1 MRRPRGCERGTL
13 TQHHRRSLE
22 LLLLLVALPLACGD
36 GGQHGPDGGGL
47 GTVDAR
53 PGEVPDAPASPGPGM
68 PPGPPALPPRETH
81 CDNDVDEDGDSF
93 IDCADDD
100 CAAEPACAFAPPL
113 DRTVAPGFHESVRF
127 LFEGSHAVQ
136 RDADP
141 AAFDPIR
148 ISVLRGR
155 VLDREGQAVD
165 GVRITVHGQE
175 AYGYT
180 ATRQDGTFDIATN
193 GGGPLTVS
201 YRASGFLPVQ
211 RTIGTDH
218 RQYHWLPDVV
228 LTARDAAVT
237 EIVPGAAEVQVAR
250 GSVQEDEDG
259 VRQATM
265 VFPAGTQAT
274 AVLPDGSEVVLE
286 MLHVRAT
293 EYTTGERGPEA
304 MPGTLPPTSGYTYA
318 VELSV
323 DEAEAM
329 GASSVK
335 FDRPVGFYLENFL
348 TFDVGTPVPL
358 GYYDRERAAWVPSES
373 GVVLAIVDELDGLA
387 ALDLDGDDVS
397 ESEDA
402 LAAAGIS
409 VEERAELA
417 ALYEPGQ
424 TLWRAP
430 ITHFTPWDCNWP
442 FGPPFDAIFPD
453 DDFFRD
459 PDHER
464 PCTRAGSVIQCERQS
479 LGQLVDVPATHVTL
493 AYHGHRKRG
502 WQADHELAFQL
513 SGTNLPASAK
523 GVVLEVEIA
532 GQRHEQRFDA
542 AANLQGSFSWNGRD
556 VYGRR
561 LQGLQRARVRL
572 GYTYDGVYGS
582 AIRFGG
588 PGRGQVTGVRA
599 RSEVTLWR
607 EAMVPVGI
615 WDAQP
620 QGLGGFGLASHHAYD
635 PESKTLFLGDGT
647 QRSARNVAPVL
658 VELIK
663 YSPVNEYDALHAVHG
678 AADGSVYAANLHG
691 RIHRIAPDG
700 SRTLVAAGLRE
711 PRDLALAADGTLYVA
726 ENNGNRIIAIAP
738 DGSQTVVAGGGTDF
752 FLDLTGAAIPA
763 TQVKLQAPAGIAL
776 APDGGLYIAD
786 RILGTGVVRYV
797 DPAGMLSNIDGLFGP
812 FDVELGAD
820 GSLYVSHLEDRTLRR
835 MHPDGR
841 IEVVFD
847 RSAGIAPLGL
857 ATRADG
863 TVFVSD
869 LVTGSV
875 IRVDPDG
882 TRTTVAG
889 GGARAM
895 AHGEISTDI
904 AIPYLHRVAVDAEGE
919 LVFSAR
925 THVYR
930 VTTAVPGITADD
942 IAVPSRDG
950 SALYVFD
957 RTDRHRE
964 TRDALTGV
972 TLLAFHYDDHG
983 RVIAVIDRAGLST
996 HIERDPTGLTRVIVG
1011 PYGQRTA
1018 LFYDAMGDLERI
1030 RDSLQREVAFG
1041 YDPVGRLT
1049 SMRDARGGQHRYDYD
1064 DRGRLVMDIGP
1075 TGYTQTLAPADDA
1088 LHGSDVSVT
1097 TSLARS
1103 TRYELQR
1110 TSSDEVVRTT
1120 YLPWGGRGTVRK
1132 RAGRTEATGPDG
1144 TTSEFV
1150 LASDPRWQSQAPWV
1164 RTARVHTPEGRTFEA
1179 TSERELAFDD
1189 PAHPHRI
1196 TSLEQRHTIN
1206 GRTSTARYDAAART
1220 ITSQNPGVQQ
1230 RTVTLDELGRVLRI
1244 DQAGSAPYIVD
1255 YDEHGRIETVQDG
1268 EGANVRI
1275 TRFHYDANGNLA
1287 ERIDPLQRTHVY
1299 EHDVLGR
1306 LRALEGPDG
1315 TRIELDYDAHDNL
1328 TKVVPPGRPA
1338 HEFRYT
1344 GADSAERYLP
1354 PALSGVDAE
1363 VGFRYDADLAPE
1375 VADGPGDQRITFH
1388 PDQFGRSERV
1398 TLDRGDY
1405 VHEYDPATGELAHLS
1420 SPDAVGVHYGRDG
1433 PLLREARWSTP
1444 GAPDA
1449 VVSYDYDDAFRL
1461 WKLGIQG
1468 TAPIEHGYDANDA
1481 LTQAGPLTIVRDSLT
1496 SLPAIT
1502 RAGAVET
1509 DLGVSQFG
1517 EPERFTAM
1525 FAGQL
1530 LFEAT
1535 YTRDALGRITH
1546 IDEIIA
1552 GQSRSVTYDYD
1563 DADRLAYVEEQ
1574 GQPARELL
1582 YDLNGNL
1589 VEIREA
1595 GIPVLAASHDAQD
1608 RLRTHGHLE
1617 LTHTDSGHL
1626 ETKLDT
1632 RTGERTTY
1640 HYDEFGNLLGVELAD
1655 GRSIQYLV
1663 NGADRRVAKLVDGEL
1678 QWLLVYAG
1686 GLPVARLRPDGS
1698 VESIYVYGALAHVPD
1713 LVIKDGRTYRIVHDH
1728 LGSPRRVV
1736 DVETGEIAQRL
1747 DYDVLGRILVD
1758 TNPDFQPFGFAGGL
1772 HDGDTG
1778 LVRFGARDYDSELGR
1793 WTAKDPSG
1801 FAGGD
1806 TNLYAY
1812 AYGDPVNFVDPNGE
1826 FAFLVPLAIVAIKGA
1841 LASAAM
1847 DAGMELASQ
1856 LLENGGEIDCL
1867 DWGDVGTS
1875 AVDGLGSGAVGG
1887 VFGKAFTAAKGL
1899 RRAKEGIYE
1908 FAEDGATYV
1917 GQSSNISKRLQ
1928 QHVRSGRLDNV
1939 SEATTTEVLGGK
1951 TAREIAEHRRIQEIT
1966 SGVPARQSASVTNNV
1981 DPIGPKRRNLLD
1993 E

>member
-22 LLLLLVALPLACGD
+22 LLLLLVALPLACSD
-36 GGQHGPDGGGL
+36 GGQHGQDGGSSGI
-47 GTVDAR
+47 VDA
-53 PGEVPDAPASPGPGM
+53 GHESGVDAPAAPEPGM

-81 CDNDVDEDGDSF
+81 CGNDLDDDVDSF
-93 IDCADDD
+93 IDCADED
-100 CAAEPACAFAPPL
+100 CAVDAGCGMAPPL
-113 DRTVAPGFHESVRF
+113 DRTVGVGFHESVRF
-127 LFEGSHAVQ
+127 LFDGPHPIQIGANPGVF
-136 RDADP
+136 DAM
-141 AAFDPIR
+141 R

-155 VLDREGQAVD
+155 VLDREGKAVD
-165 GVRITVHGQE
+165 GVHITVHGQD
-175 AYGYT
+175 AYGHT
-180 ATRQDGTFDIATN
+180 TTRQGGTFDIAAN
-193 GGGPLTVS
+193 GGGPLTIS
-201 YRASGFLPVQ
+201 YQASGFLPVQ
-211 RTIGTDH
+211 RTIETDH

-250 GSVQEDEDG
+250 GSVQEDDDG
-259 VRQATM
+259 ARQATLI
-265 VFPAGTQAT
+265 FPAGTQAT
-274 AVLPDGSEVVLE
+274 AVLPDGSEVALDSA
-286 MLHVRAT
+286 HIRAT
-293 EYTTGERGPEA
+293 EYTVGERGPEA

-323 DEAEAM
+323 DEADAM
-329 GASSVK
+329 GATSVK

-348 TFDVGTPVPL
+348 RFEVGTVVPL
-358 GYYDRERAAWVPSES
+358 GYYDRARAAWVPSES

-387 ALDLDGDDVS
+387 VIDLDGDELAEPD
-397 ESEDA
+397 DA
-402 LAAAGIS
+402 LAEAGIS
-409 VEERAELA
+409 EEERAELA

-464 PCTRAGSVIQCERQS
+464 PCTRAGSIIQCERQS

-523 GVVLEVEIA
+523 GVLLEVEIA

-542 AANLQGSFSWNGRD
+542 AANLQGSFAWNGRD

-582 AIRFGG
+582 ATRFGG

-658 VELIK
+658 VELLK
-663 YSPVNEYDALHAVHG
+663 HSPVNEYDALHAVHG
-678 AADGSVYAANLHG
+678 AADGSVYAANLYG

-711 PRDLALAADGTLYVA
+711 PRALALAPDGTLYVA
-726 ENNGNRIIAIAP
+726 EYVGNRITAIAP
-738 DGSQTVVAGGGTDF
+738 DGTRTVVAGGGTDF
-752 FLDLTGAAIPA
+752 FLDLSGAAIPA
-763 TQVKLQAPAGIAL
+763 TQVRLGGPFGIAL
-776 APDGGLYIAD
+776 APDGGIYIAD
-786 RILGTGVVRYV
+786 RLFGGIVRYV
-797 DPAGMLSNIDGLFGP
+797 DPAGMLSNLEIP
-812 FDVELGAD
+812 HAFDVALGAD
-820 GSLYVSHLEDRTLRR
+820 GSLYVTQLEDRTLRR

-841 IEVVFD
+841 SEVVFD

-904 AIPYLHRVAVDAEGE
+904 GIPYLHRVAVDAEGE

-950 SALYVFD
+950 RTLYVFD
-957 RTDRHRE
+957 RTGRHRE

-983 RVIAVIDRAGLST
+983 RVIAVTDRAGLST
-996 HIERDPTGLTRVIVG
+996 QFERDPTGLARVIVG

-1018 LFYDAMGDLERI
+1018 LFYEDSGDLERI
-1030 RDSLQREVAFG
+1030 RDPLQREVVFG
-1041 YDPVGRLT
+1041 YDLAGRLT

-1064 DRGRLVMDIGP
+1064 AHGRLITDIGP
-1075 TGYTQTLAPADDA
+1075 TGYTQTLAPAGDA

-1103 TRYELQR
+1103 MRYELQR

-1120 YLPWGGRGTVRK
+1120 YLPWGGSGTVRK

-1144 TTSEFV
+1144 TTSEFA

-1164 RTARVHTPEGRTFEA
+1164 RTARVRTPEGRTFEA
-1179 TSERELAFDD
+1179 TAAREVAFDD

-1196 TSLEQRHTIN
+1196 TSVEQRHTIH

-1220 ITSQNPGVQQ
+1220 ITSQNPGGQQ
-1230 RTVTLDELGRVLRI
+1230 RTATLDELGRVLRI
-1244 DQAGSAPYIVD
+1244 DQAGKPPYVVE
-1255 YDEHGRIETVQDG
+1255 YDDHGRIEVVQHG
-1268 EGANVRI
+1268 EGAGARI
-1275 TRFHYDANGNLA
+1275 TRFHYDENGNLA
-1287 ERIDPLQRTHVY
+1287 QRIDPLQRTHVY
-1299 EHDVLGR
+1299 EHNVLGR

-1315 TRIELDYDAHDNL
+1315 ARIELDYDAHDNL
-1328 TKVVPPGRPA
+1328 TRVVPPGRPA
-1338 HEFRYT
+1338 HVFRYT
-1344 GADSAERYLP
+1344 GADSAERYIP
-1354 PALSGVDAE
+1354 PALAGVDAE

-1375 VADGPGDQRITFH
+1375 VADGPGNQQVTIHPDEYGRVERIT
-1388 PDQFGRSERV
+1388 
-1398 TLDRGDY
+1398 LARGDY
-1405 VHEYDPATGELAHLS
+1405 VHEYDADTGQLANLT
-1420 SPDAVGVHYGRDG
+1420 SPDTVGLHYGRDG
-1433 PLLREARWSTP
+1433 PLLRETRWSIP
-1444 GAPDA
+1444 GAAEA
-1449 VVSYDYDDAFRL
+1449 VVSYDQDDAFRL
-1461 WKLGIQG
+1461 WKLGVQG

-1496 SLPAIT
+1496 SLPDIT

-1509 DLGVSQFG
+1509 DLDVSQFG
-1517 EPERFTAM
+1517 EPERFAAT

-1530 LFEAT
+1530 LYEAS
-1535 YTRDALGRITH
+1535 YERDALGRISH
-1546 IDEIIA
+1546 LDEIIA
-1552 GQSRSVTYDYD
+1552 GQPRSVSYDYD

-1582 YDLNGNL
+1582 YDPNGNL

-1595 GIPVLAASHDAQD
+1595 GILVLAGSHDAQD
-1608 RLRTHGHLE
+1608 RLRTHGHFE
-1617 LTHTDSGHL
+1617 LTYMDSGHL

-1632 RTGERTTY
+1632 RTGEHATY
-1640 HYDEFGNLLGVELAD
+1640 RYDEFGNLLGAELAD

-1663 NGADRRVAKLVDGEL
+1663 DGADRRVAKLVDGEL
-1678 QWLLVYAG
+1678 QWLFVYAG
-1686 GLPVARLRPDGS
+1686 GLPVARLHPDGS

-1713 LVIKDGRTYRIVHDH
+1713 LVIKNGRTYRLVQDH
-1728 LGSPRRVV
+1728 LGSPRLVV

-1747 DYDVLGRILVD
+1747 DYDVHGRVLAD
-1758 TNPDFQPFGFAGGL
+1758 THPDFQPFGFAGGL
-1772 HDGDTG
+1772 HDVDTG
-1778 LVRFGARDYDSELGR
+1778 LVRFGARDYDPELGR

-1841 LASAAM
+1841 LASAAL
-1847 DAGMELASQ
+1847 DAGMELASE
-1856 LLENGGEIDCL
+1856 LIENGGDIDCV
-1867 DWGDVGTS
+1867 DWDDVGTS
-1875 AVDGLGSGAVGG
+1875 AVNGAGSGAIGG
-1887 VFGKAFTAAKGL
+1887 VFGKAFTAAKRL
-1899 RRAKEGIYE
+1899 RRAAGGVDE
-1908 FAEDGATYV
+1908 V
-1917 GQSSNISKRLQ
+1917 GSIPKPPTGPGS
-1928 QHVRSGRLDNV
+1928 
-1939 SEATTTEVLGGK
+1939 
-1951 TAREIAEHRRIQEIT
+1951 
-1966 SGVPARQSASVTNNV
+1966 VPKSQR
-1981 DPIGPKRRNLLD
+1981 DPKRTWTASEREAKRQAQGGECATGCGTKLD
-1993 E
+1993 ASNSRGHHKQRHADGGRTDDENHAEVCIDCHLKLHSP

>member
-1 MRRPRGCERGTL
+1 
-13 TQHHRRSLE
+13 
-22 LLLLLVALPLACGD
+22 
-36 GGQHGPDGGGL
+36 
-47 GTVDAR
+47 
-53 PGEVPDAPASPGPGM
+53 
-68 PPGPPALPPRETH
+68 
-81 CDNDVDEDGDSF
+81 
-93 IDCADDD
+93 
-100 CAAEPACAFAPPL
+100 
-113 DRTVAPGFHESVRF
+113 
-127 LFEGSHAVQ
+127 
-136 RDADP
+136 
-141 AAFDPIR
+141 
-148 ISVLRGR
+148 
-155 VLDREGQAVD
+155 
-165 GVRITVHGQE
+165 
-175 AYGYT
+175 
-180 ATRQDGTFDIATN
+180 
-193 GGGPLTVS
+193 
-201 YRASGFLPVQ
+201 
-211 RTIGTDH
+211 
-218 RQYHWLPDVV
+218 
-228 LTARDAAVT
+228 
-237 EIVPGAAEVQVAR
+237 
-250 GSVQEDEDG
+250 
-259 VRQATM
+259 
-265 VFPAGTQAT
+265 
-274 AVLPDGSEVVLE
+274 
-286 MLHVRAT
+286 
-293 EYTTGERGPEA
+293 
-304 MPGTLPPTSGYTYA
+304 
-318 VELSV
+318 
-323 DEAEAM
+323 M

-387 ALDLDGDDVS
+387 TIDLDGDDLA
-397 ESEDA
+397 ETDDE

-409 VEERAELA
+409 AEERAELA

-542 AANLQGSFSWNGRD
+542 VANLQGSFSWNGRD
-556 VYGRR
+556 PYGRR

-582 AIRFGG
+582 ATRFGG

-663 YSPVNEYDALHAVHG
+663 HMPVNEYDALHAVHG

-711 PRDLALAADGTLYVA
+711 PRALALAPDGTLYVA
-726 ENNGNRIIAIAP
+726 EYAGNRITAIAP
-738 DGSQTVVAGGGTDF
+738 DGSQRVVAGGGTDF
-752 FLDLTGAAIPA
+752 FLDLSGAAIPA
-763 TQVKLQAPAGIAL
+763 TQVRLGGPFGIAL
-776 APDGGLYIAD
+776 APDGGIYIGD
-786 RILGTGVVRYV
+786 RLFGGIVRYV
-797 DPAGMLSNIDGLFGP
+797 DPAGMLSNLEIP
-812 FDVELGAD
+812 HAFDVALGAD
-820 GSLYVSHLEDRTLRR
+820 GSLYVTQLEDRTLRR

-841 IEVVFD
+841 SEVVFD
-847 RSAGIAPLGL
+847 RSAGIAPLGV
-857 ATRADG
+857 AARADG

-869 LVTGSV
+869 LITGSV
-875 IRVDPDG
+875 LRVDPDG

-904 AIPYLHRVAVDAEGE
+904 GIPYLHRVALDAEGE

-930 VTTAVPGITADD
+930 VTTAVPGIAADD

-957 RTDRHRE
+957 RTGRHRE

-972 TLLAFHYDDHG
+972 TLLAFGYDDHG
-983 RVIAVIDRAGLST
+983 RVIAVTDRAGLST
-996 HIERDPTGLTRVIVG
+996 HIERDPTGLARVIVG

-1018 LFYDAMGDLERI
+1018 LFYDATGDLERI

-1041 YDPVGRLT
+1041 YDPAGRLT

-1064 DRGRLVMDIGP
+1064 DRGRLVTDIGP

-1110 TSSDEVVRTT
+1110 TNSDEVVRTT
-1120 YLPWGGRGTVRK
+1120 YLPWGGSGTVRK
-1132 RAGRTEATGPDG
+1132 RAGHTEATGPDG
-1144 TTSEFV
+1144 TTSEFA

-1164 RTARVHTPEGRTFEA
+1164 RTARVRTPQGRTFEA

-1206 GRTSTARYDAAART
+1206 GRTSTGRYDAAART
-1220 ITSQNPGVQQ
+1220 ITSQNPGGQQ
-1230 RTVTLDELGRVLRI
+1230 RTVTLDERGRVRRI
-1244 DQAGSAPYIVD
+1244 DQAGSAPYIVG
-1255 YDEHGRIETVQDG
+1255 YDDHGRIEAVQHG
-1268 EGANVRI
+1268 EGAGARI

-1338 HEFRYT
+1338 HQFRYT

-1363 VGFRYDADLAPE
+1363 VGFHYDADLAPE
-1375 VADGPGDQRITFH
+1375 VADGPGDQRVTFH
-1388 PDQFGRSERV
+1388 PDQFGRIERV
-1398 TLDRGDY
+1398 TLARGDY
-1405 VHEYDPATGELAHLS
+1405 LHEYDPATGELARLS
-1420 SPDAVGVHYGRDG
+1420 SPDAVGLHYGRDG
-1433 PLLREARWSTP
+1433 PLLRETRWSAP
-1444 GAPDA
+1444 GAAEA
-1449 VVSYDYDDAFRL
+1449 VVSYDYDDAFRP

-1468 TAPIEHGYDANDA
+1468 AAPIEHSYDANDA
-1481 LTQAGPLTIVRDSLT
+1481 LTQAGPLIIQRDPET
-1496 SLPAIT
+1496 SLPDIT
-1502 RAGAVET
+1502 RAGAIET
-1509 DLGVSQFG
+1509 DLDVSPFG
-1517 EPERFTAM
+1517 EPERFAAT
-1525 FAGQL
+1525 FAGQPL
-1530 LFEAT
+1530 YQAA
-1535 YTRDALGRITH
+1535 YARDALGRITH
-1546 IDEIIA
+1546 VEEVIA

-1582 YDLNGNL
+1582 YEPNGNL

-1617 LTHTDSGHL
+1617 LTYTDSGHL

-1632 RTGERTTY
+1632 RTGEHATY
-1640 HYDEFGNLLGVELAD
+1640 RYDEFGNLLGAELAD
-1655 GRSIQYLV
+1655 GRSIQYLID
-1663 NGADRRVAKLVDGEL
+1663 GADRRVGKLVDGEL

-1686 GLPVARLRPDGS
+1686 GLPVARLHPDGS

-1713 LVIKDGRTYRIVHDH
+1713 LVIKDGRTYRLVHDH
-1728 LGSPRRVV
+1728 LGSPRLVV
-1736 DVETGEIAQRL
+1736 DVETGNVAQRL
-1747 DYDVLGRILVD
+1747 DYDVFGRVLAD
-1758 TNPDFQPFGFAGGL
+1758 TYPDFQPFGFAGGL
-1772 HDGDTG
+1772 HDVDTG
-1778 LVRFGARDYDSELGR
+1778 LVRFGARDYDPELGR

-1812 AYGDPVNFVDPNGE
+1812 AYGDPINFVDPNGE
-1826 FAFLVPLAIVAIKGA
+1826 LAFLVPLAIIAIKGA
-1841 LASAAM
+1841 LAGAAM
-1847 DAGMELASQ
+1847 EAGMELASQ
-1856 LLENGGEIDCL
+1856 LIENGGDSDCL
-1867 DWGDVGTS
+1867 DWDDVGTS
-1875 AVDGLGSGAVGG
+1875 AVGGASSGAVGG
-1887 VFGKAFTAAKGL
+1887 VFGKAFTAVKGL
-1899 RRAKEGIYE
+1899 RKAAKAGSAAGPGSGKRISARAADAAEAEAEGKCVFCGKDTIR
-1908 FAEDGATYV
+1908 
-1917 GQSSNISKRLQ
+1917 SKTPHPQRRNAD
-1928 QHVRSGRLDNV
+1928 HAIPKSRGGNNTLDNV
-1939 SEATTTEVLGGK
+1939 QNTCQTCNLQKRDRTTDEFLNDLANGEALWSE
-1951 TAREIAEHRRIQEIT
+1951 
-1966 SGVPARQSASVTNNV
+1966 
-1981 DPIGPKRRNLLD
+1981 
-1993 E
+1993 